1 MTVRYRYHRWERF
14 WTIPNYNVVV
24 PVVQEFYASLWDQLF
39 RNTEDHMWDIYTE
52 LQTKQIKDW
61 NKRQQEVI
69 ATPASS
75 QRVHEREEKGE
86 DEEDDRSEEMNLEEK
101 E

>member
-39 RNTEDHMWDIYTE
+39 RNTEDHMWDI
-52 LQTKQIKDW
+52 
-61 NKRQQEVI
+61 V
-69 ATPASS
+69 
-75 QRVHEREEKGE
+75 RV
-86 DEEDDRSEEMNLEEK
+86 
-101 E
+101 